1 MCKGVF
7 YRGSNRGVTLCFGF
21 QYFHLRDDS
30 ESIVIML
37 RGNDLMNDPGEEDK
51 SLLAFLIFGILIE
64 ELTGSAVGF
73 AEKLIIFIG
82 HDRHVVHMFL
92 S

>member
-1 MCKGVF
+1 
-7 YRGSNRGVTLCFGF
+7 
-21 QYFHLRDDS
+21 
-30 ESIVIML
+30 
-37 RGNDLMNDPGEEDK
+37 MNDPGEEDK